1 MAFEY
6 NDDDLGLDNEN
17 EELPENE
24 QSAENDDSWLDIMN
38 DAKNIFTD
46 DEDESNFDD
55 TNNIKEDLENSNFNE
70 TPDTENISGR
80 FGDSVADTSS
90 NVSQLSSSAT
100 NNLAGSSTISQATTA
115 TTSSASIGATA
126 GASTGVAGAGAAAGT
141 AGAGAAAGAGG
152 AAAGAGAGAGGI
164 LAAAWPAL
172 LIILLVI
179 VIIVISAAIA
189 MAFDD
194 EYRDGL
200 ASFNNI
206 TNEHFYGMRL
216 IYEDADILTNSLQLS
231 YKQYIVDILSLAD
244 DETGVSLNISLPEN
258 FDNSSNIDENIINM
272 SIGIGNIV
280 ANNDDSYEDIE
291 FASLYQDIQY
301 FGLTSSQAE
310 SVHEFIINYLQAN
323 NILTITSSASVADI
337 INNVAT
343 KSELQYI
350 YNICEKIIIED
361 VLATS
366 DGLPNFDKHKYIACI
381 YMPNTEVTAE
391 GMAYRVNVENEDIV
405 EFKLIYNSNGTEN
418 ILLEDSADKSWNDT
432 VEYAEVDENVEVY
445 LEQFNQIDSSN
456 LNLYSNGISLFD
468 AVKLSNNHFNKN
480 SQDIYVWLPNSENLL
495 YLTFNSTNIFAFNE
509 FNIEVY

>member
-6 NDDDLGLDNEN
+6 NDDDLGLDDEN
-17 EELPENE
+17 EKLPENE
-24 QSAENDDSWLDIMN
+24 QSAESDESWLDIMN

-46 DEDESNFDD
+46 DEDENNFDDD

-70 TPDTENISGR
+70 NPDTDISGR

-126 GASTGVAGAGAAAGT
+126 GASTGVT
-141 AGAGAAAGAGG
+141 G

-164 LAAAWPAL
+164 LAVAWPAL

-216 IYEDADILTNSLQLS
+216 IYEDVDILTNSLQLS

-337 INNVAT
+337 INNVVT

-350 YNICEKIIIED
+350 YNICEKVIIED

-418 ILLEDSADKSWNDT
+418 ILLEDSADNSWNDT

-445 LEQFNQIDSSN
+445 LEQFNQIDNSN
-456 LNLYSNGISLFD
+456 LNLYLNGISLFD

-480 SQDIYVWLPNSENLL
+480 SQDMYVWLPNSENLL